1 MSDQIPDLEQQLC
14 FSLYRAS
21 RAVTRAYRPLLED
34 IGLTYP
40 QYLVMLVLWNAD
52 KPVGVNDI
60 GARLHLDSGTLTPLL
75 RRLEQAGLVTRS
87 WSDNDERRRLIS
99 LTQEGSSL
107 RRRATRVPAEML
119 ALYPGPPEKLVQV
132 KAFLDDLSTQLE

>member
-52 KPVGVNDI
+52 QPVGVNDI

-107 RRRATRVPAEML
+107 RRRATKVPAEML

>member
-1 MSDQIPDLEQQLC
+1 MHHSQLDLDRQLC

-40 QYLVMLVLWNAD
+40 QYLVMLVLWHAD

-60 GARLHLDSGTLTPLL
+60 GVRLHLDSGTLAPLL

-87 WSDNDERRRLIS
+87 WSGNDERRRLIS

-107 RRRATRVPAEML
+107 RCRAAGVPAQML

>member
-1 MSDQIPDLEQQLC
+1 MSDPTLDLDHQLC

-40 QYLVMLVLWNAD
+40 QYLVMLVLWRAD
-52 KPVGVNDI
+52 EPVGVNDI

-75 RRLEQAGLVTRS
+75 RRLEQAGFITRK

-99 LTQEGSSL
+99 LTQEGRFL
-107 RRRATRVPAEML
+107 RVRAARVPEQVL
-119 ALYPGPPEKLVQV
+119 ALYPAPPEQLAQV